1 MSMRSG
7 STATAV
13 EVPLAASTDGAEA
26 PAVVRP
32 SIKDASSN
40 APIDVQLIERREQI
54 PLTAK
59 EWNDLVAH
67 NETNSIFQTYEWFD
81 AWWQTFGGPHQL
93 FFVALRREGKVI
105 GFAAMM
111 LRNVSWRG
119 RRLEFAGTGNADYE
133 DFVLPYDKPAAMA
146 ALCKFLGAHSSR
158 WSSAWLANVPS
169 QSSTLELLHKA
180 GASSGLYLV
189 QEAQLRCPA
198 LRLEGDRS
206 GAEKLLK
213 KYSLKRPLN
222 WFSSRGQVSF
232 RNVSALSEIQA
243 LLPTFFDQHARR
255 WHAAGRPSLFDAGS
269 QRTFYL
275 ALAAALH
282 SAGWLLFSVV
292 EFNGQPIAFHFGF
305 DYFGSI
311 IWYKPSFEVQYAE
324 HSPGLLLTR
333 KIIEDG
339 LQRSKRELDFTI
351 GEEAFK
357 DRFANIS
364 RYNVTLSVYH
374 SLPQALRATGWRWL
388 RRNLG
393 RLRRKLNAPK
403 PSPYASREG
412 APAAEGSKTT
422 DSSE

>member
-1 MSMRSG
+1 MSSLPV
-7 STATAV
+7 TAALTG
-13 EVPLAASTDGAEA
+13 GAEA

-32 SIKDASSN
+32 FATDVPSD
-40 APIDVQLIERREQI
+40 APIDIELIERREQI

-59 EWNDLVAH
+59 EWNELVAH

-93 FFVALRREGKVI
+93 FFLLLRRQGKVI
-105 GFAAMM
+105 GFGAMM

-119 RRLEFAGTGNADYE
+119 RRLEFVGTGNADYQ
-133 DFVLPYDKPAAMA
+133 DFVLPYDKSAAMVGI
-146 ALCKFLGAHSSR
+146 CKFLHAHSSR
-158 WSSAWLANVPS
+158 WGSAWLSNVPS
-169 QSSTLELLHKA
+169 QSSTLDQLHEA
-180 GASSGLYLV
+180 GATCGLYFV
-189 QEAQLRCPA
+189 EEAQLRCPA
-198 LRLEGDRS
+198 LRLEDDRS

-222 WFSSRGQVSF
+222 WFSSRGEVRF
-232 RNVSALSEIQA
+232 RNVSTLSEIQS
-243 LLPTFFDQHARR
+243 LLPVFFDQHARR
-255 WHAAGRPSLFDAGS
+255 WHAAGLPSLFEAGS

-339 LQRSKRELDFTI
+339 LQRSRREIDFTI

-357 DRFANIS
+357 DRFANVL

-374 SLPQALRATGWRWL
+374 SLPRALRATGWRWL

-393 RLRRKLNAPK
+393 RLRRKLNGTRPAPNANK
-403 PSPYASREG
+403 EAQ
-412 APAAEGSKTT
+412 PAAETSQTA
-422 DSSE
+422 DSPP

>member
-7 STATAV
+7 STATVV
-13 EVPLAASTDGAEA
+13 EVPLVATTDGAEA
-26 PAVVRP
+26 PALVRP
-32 SIKDASSN
+32 SITDAPNN

-54 PLTAK
+54 PLTAR

-81 AWWQTFGGPHQL
+81 AWWQTFGGPQQL
-93 FFVALRREGKVI
+93 FFVVLRREGKVI

-119 RRLEFAGTGNADYE
+119 RRLEFVGTGNADYE
-133 DFVLPYDKPAAMA
+133 DFVLPYDKPAAMV
-146 ALCKFLGAHSSR
+146 ALCKFLSAHSSR

-169 QSSTLELLHKA
+169 QSSTLEHLHKA
-180 GASSGLYLV
+180 GASCGLYLV

-198 LRLEGDRS
+198 LRLEGDRP

-222 WFSSRGQVSF
+222 WFSSRGEVRF
-232 RNVSALSEIQA
+232 RNVAALSEIQS
-243 LLPTFFDQHARR
+243 LLPAFFDQHARR
-255 WHAAGRPSLFDAGS
+255 WHAAGRPSLFDAGA

-357 DRFANIS
+357 DRFANVS

-393 RLRRKLNAPK
+393 RLRRKLNRTR
-403 PSPYASREG
+403 PSPYANKD
-412 APAAEGSKTT
+412 AASATEASKTA

>member
-1 MSMRSG
+1 MRAVS
-7 STATAV
+7 ATV
-13 EVPLAASTDGAEA
+13 E
-26 PAVVRP
+26 
-32 SIKDASSN
+32 
-40 APIDVQLIERREQI
+40 LIEQRSRI
-54 PLTAK
+54 PLSATD
-59 EWNDLVAH
+59 WNALVAS

-81 AWWQTFGGPHQL
+81 AWWRTFGEPHQL
-93 FFVALRREGKVI
+93 FFLLVRQQDEII
-105 GFAAMM
+105 GFGAMM
-111 LRNVSWRG
+111 LRRAPFYG
-119 RRLEFAGTGNADYE
+119 HRLEFVGTGNADYQ
-133 DFVLPYDKPAAMA
+133 DFVLPRNKQQCLIAI
-146 ALCKFLGAHSSR
+146 CKFLSGHSFR
-158 WSSAWLANVPS
+158 WRSAWLANVPS
-169 QSSTLELLHKA
+169 QSSTLTQLRHIGAGHGLHF
-180 GASSGLYLV
+180 V
-189 QEAQLRCPA
+189 DQQQLRCPA
-198 LRLEGDRS
+198 LQLEADRR

-222 WFSSRGQVSF
+222 WFSSRGEVNF
-232 RNVSALSEIQA
+232 RNVTSWAEIQT
-243 LLPTFFDQHARR
+243 LLPVFFEQHARR
-255 WHAAGRPSLFDAGS
+255 WRAVGRPSLFDAGS

-305 DYFGSI
+305 DYCGSI

-357 DRFANIS
+357 DRFANVS

-374 SLPQALRATGWRWL
+374 DLPNAWRAQGWRWV

-393 RLRRKLNAPK
+393 RARKRVMSLGA
-403 PSPYASREG
+403 AWSRAKG
-412 APAAEGSKTT
+412 QPQAA
-422 DSSE
+422 DSLP

>member
-7 STATAV
+7 PAAAAMSALPATAT
-13 EVPLAASTDGAEA
+13 LTDGAEA
-26 PAVVRP
+26 PAVGRT
-32 SIKDASSN
+32 SASN
-40 APIDVQLIERREQI
+40 APIDIELIQQRDQI
-54 PLTAK
+54 PLTAR

-81 AWWQTFGGPHQL
+81 AWWQTFGGAHQL
-93 FFVALRREGKVI
+93 FFLLLRREGRVI
-105 GFAAMM
+105 GFGAMM
-111 LRNVSWRG
+111 LRNVSWGG
-119 RRLEFAGTGNADYE
+119 RRLEFVGTGNADYQ
-133 DFVLPYDKPAAMA
+133 DFVLPHDKPAAMVS
-146 ALCKFLGAHSSR
+146 LCKFLRVHSMR
-158 WSSAWLANVPS
+158 WRSAWLCNVPS
-169 QSSTLELLHKA
+169 QSSTLDELHKA
-180 GASSGLYLV
+180 GAGSKLYFV

-198 LRLEGDRS
+198 LRLEDDRP

-222 WFSSRGQVSF
+222 WFSSRGEVRF
-232 RNVSALSEIQA
+232 RNVSALSEIQSM
-243 LLPTFFDQHARR
+243 LPAFFDQHARR
-255 WHAAGRPSLFDAGS
+255 WHAAGRPSLFDASS

-357 DRFANIS
+357 DRFANVS
-364 RYNVTLSVYH
+364 RSNVTLSVYH
-374 SLPQALRATGWRWL
+374 DLPNALRATGWRWL

-393 RLRRKLNAPK
+393 RLRRKLNGMK
-403 PSPYASREG
+403 PSAYANKEA
-412 APAAEGSKTT
+412 APATETSKTT
-422 DSSE
+422 DSSA

>member
-1 MSMRSG
+1 MASLSV
-7 STATAV
+7 S
-13 EVPLAASTDGAEA
+13 AAALTGGVDA

-32 SIKDASSN
+32 LATEVSSN
-40 APIDVQLIERREQI
+40 APIAVELIERREQI
-54 PLTAK
+54 PLTAQ
-59 EWNDLVAH
+59 EWNDLVSH

-81 AWWQTFGGPHQL
+81 AWWQTFGSAHEL
-93 FFVALRREGKVI
+93 FFLLLRREGRVI
-105 GFAAMM
+105 GFGAMM
-111 LRNVSWRG
+111 IHRLAWHG
-119 RRLEFAGTGNADYE
+119 RRLEFVGTGNADYQ
-133 DFVLPYDKPAAMA
+133 DFVLPYDKPAAIVSI
-146 ALCKFLGAHSSR
+146 CKFLRAHASR
-158 WSSAWLANVPS
+158 WRSCWLSNVPS
-169 QSSTLELLHKA
+169 QSSTLDELHKA
-180 GASSGLYLV
+180 GEGRGLYFV

-198 LRLEGDRS
+198 LRLEADRP

-222 WFSSRGQVSF
+222 WFSSRGEVRF
-232 RNVSALSEIQA
+232 RNVAALSEIQA
-243 LLPTFFDQHARR
+243 LLPAFFDQHARR

-339 LQRSKRELDFTI
+339 LQRSRVELDFTI

-357 DRFANIS
+357 DRFANVS
-364 RYNVTLSVYH
+364 RSNVTVSIYH
-374 SLPQALRATGWRWL
+374 SLPNALRATGWRWV

-393 RLRRKLNAPK
+393 RLRRKLNRPR
-403 PSPYASREG
+403 PSPYANKE
-412 APAAEGSKTT
+412 AAAETSKTT
-422 DSSE
+422 DPSS

>member
-1 MSMRSG
+1 MRSVP
-7 STATAV
+7 TAAAMSSLPLTA
-13 EVPLAASTDGAEA
+13 LTGGAGA
-26 PAVVRP
+26 PAVAAP
-32 SIKDASSN
+32 FASN
-40 APIDVQLIERREQI
+40 ACIDIELIERREQI
-54 PLTAK
+54 PLTAR
-59 EWNDLVAH
+59 EWNDLVAQ

-81 AWWQTFGGPHQL
+81 AWWQTFGAAHEL
-93 FFVALRREGKVI
+93 FFMLLRREGRVI

-119 RRLEFAGTGNADYE
+119 RRLEFVGTGNADYQ
-133 DFVLPYDKPAAMA
+133 DFVLPYDKPAAIVSI
-146 ALCKFLGAHSSR
+146 CKFLRTRASR
-158 WSSAWLANVPS
+158 WRSAWLSNVPR
-169 QSSTLELLHKA
+169 QSSTLAQLQNA
-180 GASSGLYLV
+180 GIGHGLYFV
-189 QEAQLRCPA
+189 QEAHQRCPA
-198 LRLEGDRS
+198 LRLESDRS

-222 WFSSRGQVSF
+222 WFSSRGEVRF
-232 RNVSALSEIQA
+232 RNVSALSEIQS
-243 LLPTFFDQHARR
+243 LLPVFFEQHARR
-255 WHAAGRPSLFDAGS
+255 WHAVGRSSLFEMGS

-311 IWYKPSFEVQYAE
+311 MWYKPSFEVKYAE

-339 LQRSKRELDFTI
+339 LQRSRHELDFTI

-357 DRFANIS
+357 DRFANVS

-374 SLPQALRATGWRWL
+374 SLPNAMRATGWRWV

-393 RLRRKLNAPK
+393 RLRRKLNGSR
-403 PSPYASREG
+403 PSLYAHKEA
-412 APAAEGSKTT
+412 APAAETSKTT
-422 DSSE
+422 DSSP